1 MSELSLVLIFAF
13 ALLVVLWVV
22 YYMIRAMLKTNREH
36 LAALL
41 EQVRL
46 NQDKIMLE
54 KSLAA
59 QKQLLPV
66 RLQAYE
72 RLVLFLERISP
83 ASLVMRCMDEAHN
96 ARQLQSILLR
106 NVREEFEHNNS
117 QQLYVSAS
125 AWGMVKTAREEVVQL
140 INRSESELKED
151 AGKDELARL
160 IVVKKAAMI
169 DEALNRLKSEV
180 AELF

>member
-1 MSELSLVLIFAF
+1 MFANGIALIYVFSLLIVLLAGYFLIA
-13 ALLVVLWVV
+13 
-22 YYMIRAMLKTNREH
+22 AMLKSNREH

-41 EQVRL
+41 EQHRL
-46 NQDKIMLE
+46 SQDKIKLE

-83 ASLVMRCMDEAHN
+83 ASLVMRCMDEARN
-96 ARQLQSILLR
+96 ARQLQSVLLR
-106 NVREEFEHNNS
+106 NIREEFEHNNS
-117 QQLYVSAS
+117 QQLYVSAG
-125 AWGMVKTAREEVVQL
+125 AWSMVKTAREEVVQL
-140 INRSESELKED
+140 INRAASELKDE
-151 AGKDELARL
+151 AVADELARL
-160 IVVKKAAMI
+160 IVIKKATMI
-169 DEALNRLKSEV
+169 DEALNKLKSEV